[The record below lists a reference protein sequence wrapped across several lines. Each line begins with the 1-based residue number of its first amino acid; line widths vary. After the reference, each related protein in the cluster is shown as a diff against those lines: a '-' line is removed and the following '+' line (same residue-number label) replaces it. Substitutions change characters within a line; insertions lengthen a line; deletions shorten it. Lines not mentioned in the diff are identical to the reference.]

1 MLFLTRFLPLHAC
14 LVEELSWA
22 TDYKLWLFVGVF
34 MCVCVITVKHGPGD
48 SNSSE
53 NYGSFKPED
62 TTG

>member
-1 MLFLTRFLPLHAC
+1 MLFLTGSLPLHAC

-22 TDYKLWLFVGVF
+22 TDYKLWLFVWVCLCA
-34 MCVCVITVKHGPGD
+34 CVTVKHSPGD
-48 SNSSE
+48 TNSSE